1 MEKKK
6 EEQERK
12 FDGILDYDII
22 KNHKVQGFTDEQNKQ
37 VIRTTSNFEKA
48 HLKAYIQGYKY
59 FRFHGKLYEV
69 KLETDLLKK

>member
-12 FDGILDYDII
+12 FDGILDYGII

-48 HLKAYIQGYKY
+48 HLKAYLQGYKY

-69 KLETDLLKK
+69 KYK